1 MTLMSELEAK
11 KEKQL
16 EADESLKATVF
27 ALLDI
32 DSSGAVSIMEIGQ
45 RLGQD
50 LRDRPALQELFPDLM
65 SGKASDLFLIAGGEL
80 GHPERVSVSRG
91 NWDEYWEM
99 IDETLRRTKLD
110 QLHQRIINQGQH
122 LSGNHAETT
131 SGWFDYKVA
140 HSKANERIQELMA
153 MDEQDKAALKQFK
166 SDLIETQDALKKSE
180 VDLEGVNLLLESSN
194 LLKLENQNALEE
206 SQANLVENQNALEE
220 LQANLVENQ
229 NALEESEANLLDSQ
243 KELSEKVRTLAES
256 GDGGAADKSL
266 AAALKEL
273 ELDLFESQN
282 ELKDTKK
289 ALDTA
294 NNEIRTLKEGSD
306 TGIALQDA
314 GDLAWKMLEK
324 PQTLLLSSGKNAGGF
339 AKPALNASQLE
350 LHTLREQCAVSAHC

>member
-1 MTLMSELEAK
+1 M
-11 KEKQL
+11 
-16 EADESLKATVF
+16 
-27 ALLDI
+27 
-32 DSSGAVSIMEIGQ
+32 
-45 RLGQD
+45 
-50 LRDRPALQELFPDLM
+50 
-65 SGKASDLFLIAGGEL
+65 
-80 GHPERVSVSRG
+80 
-91 NWDEYWEM
+91 
-99 IDETLRRTKLD
+99 
-110 QLHQRIINQGQH
+110 
-122 LSGNHAETT
+122 

-140 HSKANERIQELMA
+140 HSKANERIQELIA

-180 VDLEGVNLLLESSN
+180 ADLEGVNLLLESSN
-194 LLKLENQNALEE
+194 LLTLENQNALEE

-220 LQANLVENQ
+220 SQANLVESQ

-339 AKPALNASQLE
+339 AKPALNASQLA
-350 LHTLREQCAVSAHC
+350 LHTLREQCAVSADCELLYDIRLLTVRVQVAYEDNRRFRKKFENYLGTLSGADRMRIVAEASIMRISAAAKARENLIRNCELLWDDNACLLSGCMVQCHCQAPQV